1 MMRAWVLD
9 DEPLAVRRLVRLLEE
24 SGRVEIAGS
33 STDPEETLRL
43 LPDSHVD
50 ALFLDIEMPGING
63 FEFLERL
70 GSSADRKPA
79 VVFTTAYA
87 HYAARAFDVDGAAY
101 LLKPISPEALSR
113 ALDRVE
119 RRSLDAAQYETMLR
133 ALRTALAA
141 SRHDYPTRIASK
153 IGDRVQ
159 FIDLDRIT
167 HFFADGKLT
176 WAAASGKK
184 YIVDDS
190 IVQLEAK
197 LDPSK
202 FHRIHRSCLVN
213 LARVDEV
220 VSWFGGKM
228 VARMNDPE
236 HTELPI
242 ARDRVRTL
250 KQKLGF

>member
-1 MMRAWVLD
+1 MIRVWVLD
-9 DEPLAVRRLVRLLEE
+9 DEPLAVRRLARLLEE
-24 SGRVEIAGS
+24 SGRAEIAGRS
-33 STDPEETLRL
+33 SDPEETLRL
-43 LPDSHVD
+43 MPQSGVD
-50 ALFLDIEMPGING
+50 ALFLDIEMPGMNG
-63 FEFLERL
+63 FEFLENLGRL
-70 GSSADRKPA
+70 AERKPA

-87 HYAARAFDVDGAAY
+87 HYAVKAFEVDGAAY

-119 RRSLDAAQYETMLR
+119 KRSLDTAQYETILQ
-133 ALRTALAA
+133 ALRTALSA

-153 IGDRVQ
+153 LGDRVQ

-167 HFFADGKLT
+167 HFFAEGKLT

-197 LDPSK
+197 LDPAK

-228 VARMNDPE
+228 IARMNDPE
-236 HTELPI
+236 HTELPV